1 MNITIVRE
9 SGKLPRIQ
17 IKDRQSYIQ
26 TNTKTYD
33 DEAMRY
39 LSYVLFPCVV
49 GYFIYSLVYHEYKS
63 WCAPCCLTGMDQ
75 LTTAMRLLAACQKC
89 CSCCALFLL
98 GKSCEQ
104 GLFLYAMYPD
114 TCACSQQGLR

>member
-1 MNITIVRE
+1 VRSWAVTCWQDECVAGIGALIELWKVTKVMNITIVRE

-75 LTTAMRLLAACQKC
+75 LTTAIH
-89 CSCCALFLL
+89 
-98 GKSCEQ
+98 
-104 GLFLYAMYPD
+104 
-114 TCACSQQGLR
+114 